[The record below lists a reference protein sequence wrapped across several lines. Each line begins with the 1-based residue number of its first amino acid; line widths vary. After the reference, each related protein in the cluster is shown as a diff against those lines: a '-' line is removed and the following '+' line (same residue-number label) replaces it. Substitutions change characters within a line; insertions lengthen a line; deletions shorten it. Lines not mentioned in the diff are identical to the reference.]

1 MGYSSSETSDLRDEE
16 GWEDAEPDNEKL
28 SFVSFFDEK
37 IFPDVIS
44 MLDYSKEKYQFDLV
58 SIQKEH
64 GLDFLSTVK
73 LVNYIRQQAKD
84 GVTKLEIKSAAEF
97 EDDRYLKPVL
107 QDDAVLFSLDDISP
121 SIQQGDDILASGE
134 ATDASPKSSPEA
146 RIAELER
153 QLQSVQSQYK
163 EYRHQVEETLERRWG
178 DDSAKPSTSIDA
190 QLGKPDYDG
199 SYFDSYSYNDIHE
212 TMLKDTVRTDAYRDF
227 IYENKHLFAGKTV
240 LDVGCGTGILSMFCA
255 RAGAAKVIA
264 VDNSN
269 IIDKARTNIH
279 ANGLSDVITCLR
291 GKIEEVSL
299 PVQKVDIIV
308 SEWMGY
314 CLLFE
319 AMLDSVLWAR
329 EKYLTPD
336 GLMVPSHC
344 VLQIAPIEDQDYLVE
359 NVDFWRDVYG
369 FNMTAMMEKIYD
381 DILVRHLPSKNL
393 AAKSAPFLT
402 LPLHT
407 ITAPDLSFVKSFSVE
422 LSRDI
427 DALDGWV
434 IWFDTFFLTSRDAE
448 LPEDARAET
457 WQSGSRNGVAFTT
470 GPAGKETHW
479 RSGVMLIDKSKKA
492 SEPLKAGTK
501 IEGSVEY
508 RKGKENVRN
517 LEIELKWGGDRQLW
531 FMH

>member
-1 MGYSSSETSDLRDEE
+1 MSS
-16 GWEDAEPDNEKL
+16 
-28 SFVSFFDEK
+28 
-37 IFPDVIS
+37 I
-44 MLDYSKEKYQFDLV
+44 
-58 SIQKEH
+58 
-64 GLDFLSTVK
+64 K
-73 LVNYIRQQAKD
+73 LVNYIRQHAKD
-84 GVTKLEIKSAAEF
+84 GITNLEIKSATEF
-97 EDDRYLKPVL
+97 EDDKYLQPVL
-107 QDDAVLFSLDDISP
+107 EDDALLFSLDDISP
-121 SIQQGDDILASGE
+121 STQQGDYSLASGE
-134 ATDASPKSSPEA
+134 LTGANSSPEA

-153 QLQSVQSQYK
+153 QLQNVQSQYK
-163 EYRHQVEETLERRWG
+163 EYRHQVEETLEKRWTDESVG
-178 DDSAKPSTSIDA
+178 KSPTSADA
-190 QLGKPDYDG
+190 QSGKPDYDG
-199 SYFDSYSYNDIHE
+199 NYFDSYSYNGNWTQLIHDTIQQLTMTDIHE

-227 IYENKHLFAGKTV
+227 IYENKHLFAGKIV

-291 GKIEEVSL
+291 GKIEEVNL

-329 EKYLTPD
+329 DKYLATD

-344 VLQIAPIEDQDYLVE
+344 SLQVAPIEDQDYLAD

-381 DILVRHLPSKNL
+381 DILVRHLLAKNL

-407 ITAPDLSFVKSFSVE
+407 ITTPDLSFVKSFSVE

-434 IWFDTFFLTSRDAE
+434 IWFDTFFLTSRDAV
-448 LPEDARAET
+448 LPEDARAEI
-457 WQSGSRNGVAFTT
+457 WPSDNKHGVAFTT

-479 RSGVMLIDKSKKA
+479 RSGVMLIDRSKKA
-492 SEPLKAGTK
+492 GVALKAGTK

-508 RKGKENVRN
+508 KKGKENIRN
-517 LEIELKWGGDRQLW
+517 LEIELKWGSDSQLW